1 MLVQFLMQSKTTI
14 TVQKGNG
21 LILFKCINV
30 LRKTFI
36 LPIGLARKWII
47 YNFCFWSLNSAKL
60 SMTVKIHSLYIHVQ
74 LALQTDLSIVEA
86 QPWCSTKRQ
95 KKLKRTLLSERS
107 QSEKATYCMIP
118 TVWHSGKDETGD
130 SQKISGC
137 QRLEGREESVEHGIF
152 MEVKLYD
159 TIMVDTCPYV
169 CQNS

>member
-47 YNFCFWSLNSAKL
+47 YNLFLVLKFCKIVNDCQNSL
-60 SMTVKIHSLYIHVQ
+60 SLYIHVQ

-95 KKLKRTLLSERS
+95 KKLKRTLLSEQS